1 MYISIFFRLLTCNI
15 LQSVY
20 SLDVYDND
28 RLTESHILFEG
39 ETSKSFRC
47 DCSYAVSLALRRCLK
62 FLLKEAKNAKHLFGL
77 QPAKEDQVENLE
89 SYLNSFPFGET
100 DRCILIDNILKETKI
115 ELESEQ
121 KLRDPNLV
129 IPSIESR
136 GEQIFD
142 TVDHLN
148 GYLDYSSPVSAKDA
162 NFETNALYFL
172 EFINRSSSSPLFDST
187 FRRRDGLAD
196 DSLVNDQGVDSITK
210 LTEYDDLA
218 LMSRSWTSR
227 AFSNTSTPQGAM
239 VKMKINSNESI
250 YVDNKIAHPND
261 NHIRDYIYI
270 LDSVRCSE
278 LYTGR
283 NTTRLS
289 NYDKLNK
296 NETFS
301 SLGLSLK
308 IRDHPVCS
316 KISTG
321 SYVKKPACISSR
333 YNGTKNNF
341 PSSICEALKNY
352 EQVFSDP
359 PEINTDRVNVL
370 SESCEYFDVPIGI
383 NEEFIGKSSEKD
395 VERNHYD
402 LVLFSS
408 EASVD
413 VHLRSD
419 AIDSAV
425 DGNSDYFRLPKA
437 NSRASITTEPSL
449 TINLFS
455 ESINS
460 VAIDT
465 YDDSSASKIKYA
477 DMDVSLTESAKPH
490 ESDSVFTQTEN
501 ALVVTLSS
509 EIIDA
514 TVNASFH
521 GCGSPEESDR
531 DLKVEASDIVV
542 LPHINESVFITAE
555 YSLGNILF
563 FTTVDTGFSENL
575 NYSVF
580 CNENYEHFNASVT
593 VRSML
598 PYNNGSDPS
607 SVEASLGRSLLS
619 YAADNVNNDVRED
632 SSFNKENTEDLDV
645 VFSKNAVLPGQ
656 NVSGFTNIELFQSNN
671 FIFHTNDADI
681 NDSFEDCISNRK
693 YNTVLNQLL
702 SKSGTVPHSTDLF
715 GIIDKPLFDVDL
727 FTETISAA
735 KNCYDNSSFSQGKD
749 VNINISPS
757 KRGIPFLDGVL
768 NSVKTRPLYFMNL
781 VLETT
786 DTISNG
792 NFDDS
797 TSSKENNKG
806 FSIPFCDLGVLSNSS
821 KSVLSR
827 GEALNVSS
835 LEGQSMDCSDLVL
848 NKTEPPLFVDSLF
861 ETYDTVLNDNSS
873 DTSLHNRE
881 QEYLNVLYDKS
892 AISSKNGDTV
902 SMNNGPSYGVTL
914 IFETDTVVSKVS
926 DDFTSPREDR
936 REFKVPS
943 YGYGIPPQS
952 SESSF
957 INPGLTLDTNL
968 LSHANYN
975 VVSDKLC
982 NFGLSKGHE
991 DFRTLL
997 PESVMLSTVTESIFI
1012 TSEPTALT
1020 DLVSKAID
1028 ARVKDCSGS
1037 FISLKG
1043 SKTSEDVSHCEN
1055 YIFQKESLLTNSALP
1070 IPENENLPH
1079 LVDYNVIHT
1088 SNIQILPNPCNSEVQ
1103 DIDAL
1108 NDTKA
1113 FSIAETD
1120 VKDYQMV
1127 DILKDDNSTLTKL
1140 FSSKHFPSE
1149 IIEKQSLKTLVITSE
1164 TSFSEHVK
1172 SVSSDFVF
1180 DRVSDMEISDPYH
1193 SVFLSEKKLNR
1204 DKASEGYRL
1213 MGNFWLDSVKEERH
1227 QVLEGSFPKQD
1238 DNAVFG
1244 TLISDIFASN
1254 ISEAFQNLSFEYS
1267 SAVATVNHSSVEEEA
1282 ASVAGSF
1289 KSNMELSAVC
1299 LTADKEYP
1307 RLGMVRII
1315 ADLSF
1320 EDMQY
1325 DYLDKSSNNIF
1336 MENCEQLDKAK
1347 TRRDIAKDN
1356 NIAPQTDSKNNSC
1369 HVTSEINPSL
1379 PYQLRAGDQEEQFFK
1394 DELLLEQNDNVT
1406 NHYLIVDT
1414 PLLES
1419 NESGSHEKH
1428 HLILSSS
1435 LSAGNNSFDSPSDHY
1450 STEQL
1455 PYNSFHIEKNS
1466 ENDLSDRVFNTPSH
1480 SLIVENID
1488 LSQSASFVDG
1498 NLNKGIISHLSFN
1511 ESAFEYNGRR
1521 NKSNLSED
1529 CSGTCF
1535 YNEDSLTVSEIADSS
1550 GHISIS
1556 NGYMADVISSAGNPS
1571 LMTVS
1576 FTESDILDDKE
1587 KVAVVVENEVPS
1599 SALKKLAKR
1608 NEADLTVL
1616 ADIRLKKDD
1625 TRTRMPRDIFASAY
1639 TKNLV
1644 TKKEKC
1650 SCLCISS
1657 DGPDS
1662 HTQEDDIAAEAVPL
1676 IQVDGIAPSLETNS
1690 YIENR
1695 IDNLTDVEEIT
1706 DSEGSEEETNNL
1718 QISKTARR
1726 KRTKKVFSLLSAPT
1740 NDEESLTDCEQID
1753 VEEENVKT
1761 NATLAE
1767 LPNFYKPL
1775 KPQIIEV
1782 VDDPSGKV
1790 QINKITSGI
1799 IVRELADIAAAGIS
1813 VPLLD
1818 ADLGAD
1824 DPLTDMDSI
1833 DGVSDYDGP
1842 GMEVELEQAILSRYD
1857 ISGNTSEIHEQGP
1870 VSFTPGIIIHPAGAS
1885 SSSNLKLPTI
1895 SNEATTDTE
1904 EFGGSDDES
1913 SQKGR
1918 LYVVERNL
1926 GNLTDTEDI
1935 ELDAGTPERNRTPS
1949 PLNGPLRRSVELQR
1963 VSIEED
1969 ELGKVLIRTDAT
1981 RDKTPSPYLSVQSE
1995 ENEVLTD
2002 LESYAASDSEDE
2014 QPRFQT
2020 PEVEMF
2026 DGANINVHDKELLL
2040 KVDTMSDNGSD
2051 ISNDMEVNT
2060 TLQVPSTGKQ
2070 PLTDTEDIETS
2081 DIDERNITV
2090 RDIKKEFCVCI
2101 PLRKSLREKCI
2112 CRSQDGSL
2120 VQLKDADDTDQT
2132 QPCHN
2137 MDSTEVSGQQ
2147 QGRTKNERKHK
2158 RSESIFKTSETISFK
2173 SEWENM
2179 TPKKMETTEKT
2190 VTFSSHIMEVV
2201 ETDFEDRSNDC
2212 EIKISQKSK
2221 SDTRNEVIETVEE
2234 KIFTTSDLVE
2244 DPGFPTTTVGGDQNL
2259 KEENCSVETEN
2270 ASSTLEPASESDKNI
2285 CCVDQLN
2292 TKNLPQIN
2300 TDELLKS
2307 SIEICSEKCD
2317 DDFEQDIDVNNSA
2330 SYDNIGFIG
2339 IEKID
2344 TETSEIQRCKS
2355 PFEVDRENEQFI
2367 PESLPLDGEEKIY
2380 TPTATVIEVIT
2391 SPLSD
2396 NLAAGES
2403 TLIEEIT
2410 RDEDCKVISEL
2421 VTIVSSVPGNLQGLQ
2436 IEEHSS
2442 KEEILDK
2449 QIYSDMFQI
2458 GLKEVSEGVKLE
2470 KKRFPDAL
2478 PSSGYPDR
2486 TEIKHSPP
2494 SVAEE
2499 FPDQSIKSN
2508 ETEPS
2513 PRLNFIVALNPCFE
2527 VLGKF
2532 PSDESK
2538 QAIKVTEPKNQ
2549 DDIRSIA
2556 QSLVDVISEEAQKRV
2571 NISRSFRDSP
2581 LEQNEERTKVV
2592 LCETSIKKALSD
2604 IKDNLESAREQMKV
2618 SLQQQGQPLPEE
2630 SPSEYC
2636 VRFDRIYDSDLY
2648 VKDEPKD
2655 NVIRTTEELSSK
2667 KDSLVVDL
2675 SPNVVTCTEVV
2686 TETIYTVQ
2694 KPKSGQAGCASSSSK
2709 LPSREG
2715 SKDYEQEYLVSPCRS
2730 PVSLDHKNSDHDA
2743 ACSTTSFIPTEYDTA
2758 HSCRS
2763 HTSQEYYSA
2772 VSSLSS
2778 KDSGKSIDSEQAS
2791 SASFDHFSE
2800 TTDTVL
2806 ASSNDTPAHRF
2817 DITISEDFHGIK
2829 NELNDT
2835 PVDEDFSE
2843 SAIFGNAENLTTV
2856 NSMKRS
2862 AEMNFNPEQRQFDID
2877 RSFSEDSYN
2886 LKDSPVNIPGI
2897 SMQEMDDIPVLS
2909 ITGTEDIEDE
2919 LQDVVFSSNLQAPD
2933 IIIRPGTP
2941 EPGAF
2946 AVSLPLSKGKEET
2959 PKDESVASMQE
2970 DNSEIKIVFS
2980 EVSIKEVES
2989 AGQPRIHSHKLYS
3002 HPSIPDMKQ
3011 KSSSKIERRYSFPT
3025 EDDFQCLDEGSVSKR
3040 NTIQVNENVSL
3051 DIEDTKFEES
3061 GSNIMPPR
3069 AIVAKRIDPE
3079 TVLGTTYSYTM
3090 SFEKEEKDITDLDI
3104 PEEDIEKE
3112 KQWIARQFD
3121 DVLLL
3126 HHDLEDIAECA
3137 EDGESTTSGERKDL
3151 DKLKE
3156 SLSSTPDFDVLGGRK
3171 FFTKGGEF
3179 DDVSI
3184 FSLQEFERLEREML
3198 LENMR
3203 RQSGE
3208 SGSGSGDSINLKIF
3222 NAKGLGDNISVNS
3235 LTEFEKLEKQVQD
3248 FVRIEDKAK
3257 LEEMLLSEIE
3267 EGHESMV
3274 SESESCETISQAAA
3288 NPNDGDDT
3296 DSEDY
3301 EQRMF
3306 EIEEIIRQAQTNI
3319 QQFDTTEDS
3328 ESHQEEMQHRE
3339 RIDSNEKSESFHS
3352 ENVGDDK
3359 SRYQK
3364 EIHSY
3369 RISIAGELPSTFSEE
3384 YGGDAAQRSKI
3395 NTAKPWTEHGE
3406 FLAIDTQEM
3415 SRSSSAG
3422 TRATGYDSDS
3432 LMSGSMTSSNSVAL
3446 VTSTE
3451 TIDET
3456 KYGMTSSTDTIL
3468 EGGTQNIFDQ
3478 RGSSE
3483 SREMV
3488 QSFGSERL
3496 TSKGQPES
3504 QIPRPKKN

>member
-1 MYISIFFRLLTCNI
+1 MPSIADKKDEESQIEAYKDEQDVKVLNGKPEVKTDSNASFLRAARAGNLDKVLEFLKNGTDINTCNANGLNALHLAAKEGHVNVVEELI
-15 LQSVY
+15 ARGASVDAATKKGNTALHIASLAGQFEVVQLLVQNAASVNVQSQNGFTPLYMAAQENHDSVVRFLLSNAANQSLATEDGFTPLAVALQQGHDRVVAV
-20 SLDVYDND
+20 LLENDARGKVRLPALHIAAKKDDCKAAALLLQNDHNPDV
-28 RLTESHILFEG
+28 
-39 ETSKSFRC
+39 TSKSGFTPLHIAAH
-47 DCSYAVSLALRRCLK
+47 YGNENIAN
-62 FLLKEAKNAKHLFGL
+62 LLIQRNADVNYPAKHHITPLHVA
-77 QPAKEDQVENLE
+77 AKWGKANLVTLLLDKGANLE
-89 SYLNSFPFGET
+89 
-100 DRCILIDNILKETKI
+100 TK
-115 ELESEQ
+115 
-121 KLRDPNLV
+121 
-129 IPSIESR
+129 
-136 GEQIFD
+136 
-142 TVDHLN
+142 T
-148 GYLDYSSPVSAKDA
+148 
-162 NFETNALYFL
+162 
-172 EFINRSSSSPLFDST
+172 
-187 FRRRDGLAD
+187 RDGLTPLHCA
-196 DSLVNDQGVDSITK
+196 
-210 LTEYDDLA
+210 A
-218 LMSRSWTSR
+218 RS
-227 AFSNTSTPQGAM
+227 G
-239 VKMKINSNESI
+239 
-250 YVDNKIAHPND
+250 H
-261 NHIRDYIYI
+261 
-270 LDSVRCSE
+270 DSVVDYLVQKEAPISSKTKNGLSPLHMAAQGDHVEAARVLLVHRAPVDDVTVDYLTALHVSAHCGHVRVAKLLLDRKADANARALNGFTPLHIACKKNRIKVVELLLKHGASIE
-278 LYTGR
+278 ATTESGLTPLHVASFMGCMNIVLFLLQNGAGPDIPTVRGETPLHLAARANQSDIVRVLLRNGAQVDARAREQQTPLHIAARLGNVDIVMLLLQHGASVDATTKDLYTALHVAAKEGQDEVASVLLEHGAAVTA
-283 NTTRLS
+283 TTQKGFTPLHLAS
-289 NYDKLNK
+289 KYGNLKVAKLLIQKDAPVDAEGKNGVTPLHVASHYDHQNVALLLLDKGASPHATAKNGYTPLHIAAKKNQMDIATTLLEYGAQTNAESKAGFTPLHLAGQEGHSDMVSLLIEHQADPNYRAK
-296 NETFS
+296 N
-301 SLGLSLK
+301 GLTPL
-308 IRDHPVCS
+308 HLC
-316 KISTG
+316 
-321 SYVKKPACISSR
+321 AQ
-333 YNGTKNNF
+333 
-341 PSSICEALKNY
+341 E
-352 EQVFSDP
+352 
-359 PEINTDRVNVL
+359 DRVNV
-370 SESCEYFDVPIGI
+370 
-383 NEEFIGKSSEKD
+383 
-395 VERNHYD
+395 
-402 LVLFSS
+402 
-408 EASVD
+408 
-413 VHLRSD
+413 
-419 AIDSAV
+419 
-425 DGNSDYFRLPKA
+425 
-437 NSRASITTEPSL
+437 ASILIKNHAEIDPMTKSGYSPL
-449 TINLFS
+449 HVACHFGQINMVRFLVDHNCHVGAATNHGYTPLHQAAQQGHAMIAGILLDKKADPQAVTS
-455 ESINS
+455 QGQTPLSIAHKLGYIS
-460 VAIDT
+460 VVET
-465 YDDSSASKIKYA
+465 LK
-477 DMDVSLTESAKPH
+477 
-490 ESDSVFTQTEN
+490 
-501 ALVVTLSS
+501 VVT
-509 EIIDA
+509 
-514 TVNASFH
+514 T
-521 GCGSPEESDR
+521 
-531 DLKVEASDIVV
+531 
-542 LPHINESVFITAE
+542 
-555 YSLGNILF
+555 
-563 FTTVDTGFSENL
+563 
-575 NYSVF
+575 
-580 CNENYEHFNASVT
+580 
-593 VRSML
+593 
-598 PYNNGSDPS
+598 
-607 SVEASLGRSLLS
+607 
-619 YAADNVNNDVRED
+619 
-632 SSFNKENTEDLDV
+632 
-645 VFSKNAVLPGQ
+645 
-656 NVSGFTNIELFQSNN
+656 
-671 FIFHTNDADI
+671 
-681 NDSFEDCISNRK
+681 
-693 YNTVLNQLL
+693 
-702 SKSGTVPHSTDLF
+702 
-715 GIIDKPLFDVDL
+715 
-727 FTETISAA
+727 
-735 KNCYDNSSFSQGKD
+735 
-749 VNINISPS
+749 
-757 KRGIPFLDGVL
+757 
-768 NSVKTRPLYFMNL
+768 
-781 VLETT
+781 
-786 DTISNG
+786 
-792 NFDDS
+792 
-797 TSSKENNKG
+797 
-806 FSIPFCDLGVLSNSS
+806 
-821 KSVLSR
+821 
-827 GEALNVSS
+827 
-835 LEGQSMDCSDLVL
+835 
-848 NKTEPPLFVDSLF
+848 
-861 ETYDTVLNDNSS
+861 
-873 DTSLHNRE
+873 
-881 QEYLNVLYDKS
+881 
-892 AISSKNGDTV
+892 
-902 SMNNGPSYGVTL
+902 
-914 IFETDTVVSKVS
+914 
-926 DDFTSPREDR
+926 
-936 REFKVPS
+936 
-943 YGYGIPPQS
+943 
-952 SESSF
+952 
-957 INPGLTLDTNL
+957 
-968 LSHANYN
+968 
-975 VVSDKLC
+975 
-982 NFGLSKGHE
+982 
-991 DFRTLL
+991 
-997 PESVMLSTVTESIFI
+997 
-1012 TSEPTALT
+1012 
-1020 DLVSKAID
+1020 
-1028 ARVKDCSGS
+1028 
-1037 FISLKG
+1037 
-1043 SKTSEDVSHCEN
+1043 
-1055 YIFQKESLLTNSALP
+1055 
-1070 IPENENLPH
+1070 
-1079 LVDYNVIHT
+1079 
-1088 SNIQILPNPCNSEVQ
+1088 Q
-1103 DIDAL
+1103 D
-1108 NDTKA
+1108 
-1113 FSIAETD
+1113 
-1120 VKDYQMV
+1120 Q
-1127 DILKDDNSTLTKL
+1127 
-1140 FSSKHFPSE
+1140 
-1149 IIEKQSLKTLVITSE
+1149 
-1164 TSFSEHVK
+1164 
-1172 SVSSDFVF
+1172 
-1180 DRVSDMEISDPYH
+1180 
-1193 SVFLSEKKLNR
+1193 
-1204 DKASEGYRL
+1204 
-1213 MGNFWLDSVKEERH
+1213 
-1227 QVLEGSFPKQD
+1227 
-1238 DNAVFG
+1238 
-1244 TLISDIFASN
+1244 DIFA
-1254 ISEAFQNLSFEYS
+1254 
-1267 SAVATVNHSSVEEEA
+1267 V
-1282 ASVAGSF
+1282 
-1289 KSNMELSAVC
+1289 K
-1299 LTADKEYP
+1299 
-1307 RLGMVRII
+1307 
-1315 ADLSF
+1315 
-1320 EDMQY
+1320 
-1325 DYLDKSSNNIF
+1325 
-1336 MENCEQLDKAK
+1336 
-1347 TRRDIAKDN
+1347 
-1356 NIAPQTDSKNNSC
+1356 
-1369 HVTSEINPSL
+1369 
-1379 PYQLRAGDQEEQFFK
+1379 
-1394 DELLLEQNDNVT
+1394 
-1406 NHYLIVDT
+1406 
-1414 PLLES
+1414 
-1419 NESGSHEKH
+1419 
-1428 HLILSSS
+1428 
-1435 LSAGNNSFDSPSDHY
+1435 
-1450 STEQL
+1450 
-1455 PYNSFHIEKNS
+1455 
-1466 ENDLSDRVFNTPSH
+1466 
-1480 SLIVENID
+1480 
-1488 LSQSASFVDG
+1488 
-1498 NLNKGIISHLSFN
+1498 
-1511 ESAFEYNGRR
+1511 
-1521 NKSNLSED
+1521 
-1529 CSGTCF
+1529 
-1535 YNEDSLTVSEIADSS
+1535 
-1550 GHISIS
+1550 
-1556 NGYMADVISSAGNPS
+1556 
-1571 LMTVS
+1571 
-1576 FTESDILDDKE
+1576 DDKYR
-1587 KVAVVVENEVPS
+1587 V
-1599 SALKKLAKR
+1599 
-1608 NEADLTVL
+1608 
-1616 ADIRLKKDD
+1616 
-1625 TRTRMPRDIFASAY
+1625 
-1639 TKNLV
+1639 
-1644 TKKEKC
+1644 
-1650 SCLCISS
+1650 
-1657 DGPDS
+1657 
-1662 HTQEDDIAAEAVPL
+1662 Q
-1676 IQVDGIAPSLETNS
+1676 APEMMHET
-1690 YIENR
+1690 
-1695 IDNLTDVEEIT
+1695 
-1706 DSEGSEEETNNL
+1706 
-1718 QISKTARR
+1718 
-1726 KRTKKVFSLLSAPT
+1726 F
-1740 NDEESLTDCEQID
+1740 
-1753 VEEENVKT
+1753 
-1761 NATLAE
+1761 
-1767 LPNFYKPL
+1767 
-1775 KPQIIEV
+1775 
-1782 VDDPSGKV
+1782 
-1790 QINKITSGI
+1790 
-1799 IVRELADIAAAGIS
+1799 
-1813 VPLLD
+1813 
-1818 ADLGAD
+1818 
-1824 DPLTDMDSI
+1824 M
-1833 DGVSDYDGP
+1833 
-1842 GMEVELEQAILSRYD
+1842 
-1857 ISGNTSEIHEQGP
+1857 
-1870 VSFTPGIIIHPAGAS
+1870 
-1885 SSSNLKLPTI
+1885 
-1895 SNEATTDTE
+1895 
-1904 EFGGSDDES
+1904 
-1913 SQKGR
+1913 
-1918 LYVVERNL
+1918 
-1926 GNLTDTEDI
+1926 
-1935 ELDAGTPERNRTPS
+1935 
-1949 PLNGPLRRSVELQR
+1949 
-1963 VSIEED
+1963 
-1969 ELGKVLIRTDAT
+1969 
-1981 RDKTPSPYLSVQSE
+1981 
-1995 ENEVLTD
+1995 
-2002 LESYAASDSEDE
+2002 SDSEDE
-2014 QPRFQT
+2014 GGDEGLVGDQT
-2020 PEVEMF
+2020 YRYLTADEMKGLG
-2026 DGANINVHDKELLL
+2026 DESMNEGQEDNVMTTSATQYGADNVDISKVPINVGKKLHWRQFLVSFMVDARGGAMRGCRHSGVRVIIPPRKAAAPTRITCRYVKKDKMTHPPPLMEGESLASRILELGPTNTKFLGPVIIEVPHFAAL
-2040 KVDTMSDNGSD
+2040 RGREREVVILRSDNGETWREHTLEATEEAVQEVLNESFD
-2051 ISNDMEVNT
+2051 GDELSQLEETNSHRITRILTTDFPMYFAIVSRLRQEVHAIGPEGGVVSSTVVPQVQAVFPQGALTKKIKVGLQAQPIPTEVVAKLLGNRVAVSPIVTVEPRRRKFHKPITLTIPVPQAAARGMINQYSGDAPTLRLLCSITGGTTRAQWEDVTGSTPLAFVNDCVSFT
-2060 TLQVPSTGKQ
+2060 TTVSARFWLM
-2070 PLTDTEDIETS
+2070 DC
-2081 DIDERNITV
+2081 RNITEAAKMATDLYKEAIYV
-2090 RDIKKEFCVCI
+2090 PFMAKFVVFAKRHEEQEARLRVFCMTDDKEDKTLETQEHFVEVAKSRDIEVLDNKSQYLEFGGNLVPVTKSGEQLSLIFKAFRENRLAFNVRLRDTTSEPVGRIAFMKDARVGKGEPPQTPVCNLKVTLPENISPETTLSEPDLSLLQKKYGIRQDTGLVYNVNRPDAIHKADLRVTDICNLLGSDWASLARELDVSEADINIITGEYPDAPSQQAMVMMRLWMQQAGYKATGNNLEKALRAINRVDIVNECIRNLELVTDDLERAVAKTQLDQSGFNALKQEIGGSSRTLRRNTSLDVSYDEQDLMKESESIEDVRTEKDDQIFCEN
-2101 PLRKSLREKCI
+2101 LRMKKPEESQESVYEREEQKYVGEEKDIIVDQVQKQISGIILDAANIVKDRMNKSLEATKADFEYLSDDDKENKVKAEERCFSSVNAHSTPLKQAPSSNEIDFNRHASNNDLILSQSWTVEASPEKLEEFEKSLYEI
-2112 CRSQDGSL
+2112 EDEAQFQKEVSWRSKEIEEENDKIIKPSVTPPPSPSL
-2120 VQLKDADDTDQT
+2120 DSKEDDPMPSESTEKDTDQT